1 MLNKPSEMCQVG
13 LVWHGTVVVSEVG
26 REDSIFFLARD
37 MMWKLIS

>member
-13 LVWHGTVVVSEVG
+13 LVWHGTIVVSEVG